1 MIDTDKMRAAFVA
14 TPLCQHAWTKKDDD
28 DDKKPT
34 MLCAV
39 SAMVSFAGVQPDL
52 IHKMATSDS
61 WFKKFARPVLKAEYG
76 IPKSVAKA
84 IPGIFDHAPDEARAV
99 AAVLAICERHNMD
112 ELHGYAI
119 AEDAMRY
126 PQHTCAEPPMT
137 LSQHFIDF
145 PAGAITFTVTGY
157 EYNTGW
163 TISAD

>member
-14 TPLCQHAWTKKDDD
+14 TPLCQFAWTKKDEDGN
-28 DDKKPT
+28 KPT

-39 SAMVSFAGVQPDL
+39 SAMVSFAGVQPEL
-52 IHKMATSDS
+52 IHKMASSDS

-84 IPGIFDHAPDEARAV
+84 IPRIFDEASNEARAV
-99 AAVLAICERHNMD
+99 AAVLSICERHNMD
-112 ELHGYAI
+112 EMHWSAI
-119 AEDAMRY
+119 VEDATRY
-126 PQHTCAEPPMT
+126 PQHTCAEPT
-137 LSQHFIDF
+137 LAFWTGGEF
-145 PAGAITFTVTGY
+145 TAGVTFTVNGF